1 MGISEGIMKKLK
13 LLTLAPI
20 AILLVACGNELKQGK
35 VVDKYTNDPAPIFM
49 KSGNVMI
56 PISQDREY
64 IVVIEGRNTD
74 GKTIEE
80 KNEVSIREYRKI
92 KVGQYWEAKK

>member
-1 MGISEGIMKKLK
+1 MKKLK
-13 LLTLAPI
+13 LLIIAPI
-20 AILLVACGNELKQGK
+20 AILLVACGNELKKGK
-35 VVDKYTNDPAPIFM
+35 VVDKYTNDQAPIFL

-80 KNEVSIREYRKI
+80 KNEVSSREYQKI
-92 KVGQYWEAKK
+92 KVGQYWEDKK

>member
-1 MGISEGIMKKLK
+1 MKEIR
-13 LLTLAPI
+13 LLALLPTI
-20 AILLVACGNELKQGK
+20 ILLVACGNKLDRGK
-35 VVDKYTNDPAPIFM
+35 VVDKYTNDPAPIFL

-64 IVVIEGRNTD
+64 IVVIEGRNAD

-80 KNEVSIREYRKI
+80 KNEVSSREYQKI
-92 KVGQYWEAKK
+92 KVGQYWEDKK